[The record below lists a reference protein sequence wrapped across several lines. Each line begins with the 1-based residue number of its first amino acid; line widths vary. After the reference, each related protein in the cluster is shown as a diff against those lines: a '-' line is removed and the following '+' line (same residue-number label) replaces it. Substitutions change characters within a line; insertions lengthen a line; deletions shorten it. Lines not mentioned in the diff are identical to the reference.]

1 MLCVLFHGIHII
13 KALLLMQSVLCPLSA
28 RVKAALKRS
37 RGVVVTHFYCS
48 ATCQLKVQS
57 R

>member
-28 RVKAALKRS
+28 RVKAALKS

-48 ATCQLKVQS
+48 ATCQLKVLS